1 MEVFHGS
8 RNRQRRRNA
17 MTPFPVRNRFAGI
30 LALLSVVAA
39 ALSGCGDTVVGK
51 AESIAA
57 VAGAAGGPGFF
68 DGSPSD
74 PVRFDSPSGV
84 AVIGTDRFLADA
96 RNHVIRKI
104 DGAGIVSTF
113 AGTFGLPGSADGTGP
128 AARFSLP
135 SGIAAVGNTLYVCD
149 TGNHTIRKIIAT
161 NGAVTTLAGSAGS
174 PGFTDGTGTAARF
187 SSPRGIATDGVAL
200 YVADT
205 GNHTIR
211 KVTVAGETTTIA
223 GQAGLPG
230 TADGQ
235 GSAAQFSSPEGVALI
250 GVGFLYVADTGNHT
264 VRKVVLTTSSG
275 NVTTLAGSAGVPGN
289 DDSTG
294 SLARFRLPS
303 GIATDGTTLFVCDTG
318 NHTLRTVSQSG
329 DVITLAGFAGQQGFV
344 DGTGSAARFRA
355 PTGIG
360 TGGGGSS
367 LFFVADTDN
376 HVLRQVTASGVV
388 SLVAGNPP
396 RAGSSDGSGAGAR
409 FAGPA
414 GAAIIGDDLFLADT
428 DNHTIRKITPA
439 GVVTTIAGFAGVPGS
454 IDGSGTAARFLF
466 PGGIAAVAGDLYV
479 ADSQNHTI
487 RKVTIAGLVTTIA
500 GNPGQTGSAD
510 GTGTSAR
517 FSNPQGIVA
526 LEGDLYVTDTGNHTI
541 RQVTTAGEV
550 TTLAGSPGI
559 PGSTDG
565 TAAARFNSPLGIAFV
580 GTNLFVADSGNHTI
594 RRVTTPAGNVDT
606 FAGSAGQSGFADGQ
620 AGSARF
626 SSPDGVAAVGSVLY
640 VADRGNHA
648 VRRISTTR
656 KVTTFAGTPDAAT
669 TRNGDP
675 SIALMNAPTGVAGE
689 PGAVYFTDINENVVR
704 KILF

>member
-1 MEVFHGS
+1 M
-8 RNRQRRRNA
+8 A
-17 MTPFPVRNRFAGI
+17 PFPVRNCFAG
-30 LALLSVVAA
+30 LLVVLSVFAA
-39 ALSGCGDTVVGK
+39 AFAGCGDTNVGK
-51 AESIAA
+51 AESVAA
-57 VAGAAGGPGFF
+57 LAGAAGGPGFF

-84 AVIGTDRFLADA
+84 AVIGPDRFLADT

-149 TGNHTIRKIIAT
+149 AGNHTIRKMIASS
-161 NGAVTTLAGSAGS
+161 GVVTTLAGSAGL
-174 PGFTDGTGTAARF
+174 PGFTDGTGAAARF
-187 SSPRGIATDGVAL
+187 STPRGITTDGVTTL
-200 YVADT
+200 YVSDT

-211 KVTVAGETTTIA
+211 KVTVAGETTTLA
-223 GQAGLPG
+223 GQAGSPG
-230 TADGQ
+230 AADGL
-235 GSAAQFSSPEGVALI
+235 GSVAQFSSPEGVALI
-250 GVGFLYVADTGNHT
+250 GTGFLYVADTGNHT
-264 VRKVVLTTSSG
+264 VRKVVLTASSG
-275 NVTTLAGSAGVPGN
+275 DVTTLAGSAGVPGT
-289 DDSTG
+289 DDG
-294 SLARFRLPS
+294 AGLLARFRLPS
-303 GIATDGTTLFVCDTG
+303 GIASDGNTLFLCDTG

-329 DVITLAGFAGQQGFV
+329 VVITLAGTAGIPGFA

-355 PTGIG
+355 PAGIG
-360 TGGGGSS
+360 TAGGGSS

-388 SLVAGNPP
+388 SPVAGNPP
-396 RAGSSDGSGAGAR
+396 RAGSSDGTGAGAR

-414 GAAIIGDDLFLADT
+414 GAAILGDDLFLADT
-428 DNHTIRKITPA
+428 DNHTIRKVTPA
-439 GVVTTIAGFAGVPGS
+439 GVVTTIAGSAGVTGS
-454 IDGSGTAARFLF
+454 TDGSGTAARFSF

-487 RKVTIAGLVTTIA
+487 RKVTVAGLVTTIA
-500 GNPGQTGSAD
+500 GDPGQTGSAD

-517 FSNPQGIVA
+517 FNNPQGIVA
-526 LEGDLYVTDTGNHTI
+526 LGGNLYVTDTGNHVI
-541 RQVTTAGEV
+541 RKVTTAGV
-550 TTLAGSPGI
+550 VDTLAGSPGT

-580 GTNLFVADSGNHTI
+580 GTNLFVADAGNHTI
-594 RRVTTPAGNVDT
+594 RRVTTPAGDVDT
-606 FAGSAGQSGFADGQ
+606 FAGSAGQPGFADGQ
-620 AGSARF
+620 GSSARF
-626 SSPDGVAAVGSVLY
+626 SSPDGIAAGGSVLY

-656 KVTTFAGTPDAAT
+656 NVTTFAGTPDAAT

-675 SIALMNAPTGVAGE
+675 STALMNAPTGVAGE
-689 PGAVYFTDINENVVR
+689 PGAIYFTDINENVVR

>member
-1 MEVFHGS
+1 M
-8 RNRQRRRNA
+8 A
-17 MTPFPVRNRFAGI
+17 PFPVRNRFAG
-30 LALLSVVAA
+30 LLVVLSVFVAA
-39 ALSGCGDTVVGK
+39 VSGCGDTTVGK
-51 AESIAA
+51 AESVAA

-74 PVRFDSPSGV
+74 PVRFDSPSGA
-84 AVIGTDRFLADA
+84 AVIGTDRFVADT

-161 NGAVTTLAGSAGS
+161 SGAVTTLAGSAGL

-187 SSPRGIATDGVAL
+187 SSPRGIASDGTTVGTTL

-211 KVTVAGETTTIA
+211 KITDVGATTTFA
-223 GQAGLPG
+223 GQAGVSG
-230 TADGQ
+230 SDDGL
-235 GSAAQFSSPEGVALI
+235 GLAAQFSSPEGVALI
-250 GVGFLYVADTGNHT
+250 GIGFLYVADTGNHT
-264 VRKVVLTTSSG
+264 VRKVVVTTSFG
-275 NVTTLAGSAGVPGN
+275 DVTTLAGTAGVPGT
-289 DDSTG
+289 DDGAG

-303 GIATDGTTLFVCDTG
+303 GIASDGTTLFVCDTG
-318 NHTLRTVSQSG
+318 NHTLRTVSQG
-329 DVITLAGFAGQQGFV
+329 GVVITLAGTAGIPGFA

-355 PTGIG
+355 PAGIG
-360 TGGGGSS
+360 TAGGGSS

-388 SLVAGNPP
+388 SPVAGNPP
-396 RAGSSDGSGAGAR
+396 RAGSSDGSGASAR

-414 GAAIIGDDLFLADT
+414 GAAIIGGDLFLADT
-428 DNHTIRKITPA
+428 DNHTIRKVTPA
-439 GVVTTIAGFAGVPGS
+439 GVVTTIAGSAGLPGS
-454 IDGSGTAARFLF
+454 IDGSGTAARFLS

-500 GNPGQTGSAD
+500 GDPGQTGSAD

-517 FSNPQGIVA
+517 FNNPQGIVA
-526 LEGDLYVTDTGNHTI
+526 LGGDLYVTDTGNHTI
-541 RQVTTAGEV
+541 RKVTTAGDV
-550 TTLAGSPGI
+550 TTLAGSPGT

-565 TAAARFNSPLGIAFV
+565 TVAARFNSPLGIAFV

-594 RRVTTPAGNVDT
+594 RRVTTPAGDVDT
-606 FAGSAGQSGFADGQ
+606 FAGSAGQPGFADGQ
-620 AGSARF
+620 GGSARF

-648 VRRISTTR
+648 VRRISTIR

-675 SIALMNAPTGVAGE
+675 SVALMNAPTGVAGE

>member
-1 MEVFHGS
+1 M
-8 RNRQRRRNA
+8 A
-17 MTPFPVRNRFAGI
+17 PFPVRNCFAG
-30 LALLSVVAA
+30 LLVVLSVFAA
-39 ALSGCGDTVVGK
+39 ALAGCGDTNVGK

-57 VAGAAGGPGFF
+57 LAGAAGGPGFF

-84 AVIGTDRFLADA
+84 AVIGPDRFLADT

-149 TGNHTIRKIIAT
+149 AGNHTIRKMIASS
-161 NGAVTTLAGSAGS
+161 GVVTTLAGSAGS
-174 PGFTDGTGTAARF
+174 PGFTDGTGAAARF
-187 SSPRGIATDGVAL
+187 SSPRGITSDGVTTL
-200 YVADT
+200 YVSDT

-211 KVTVAGETTTIA
+211 KVTVAGETTTLA
-223 GQAGLPG
+223 GQAGSPG
-230 TADGQ
+230 AADGL

-250 GVGFLYVADTGNHT
+250 GTGFLYVADTGNHT
-264 VRKVVLTTSSG
+264 VRKVVLTASSG
-275 NVTTLAGSAGVPGN
+275 DVTTLAGSAGVPGT
-289 DDSTG
+289 DDG
-294 SLARFRLPS
+294 AGLLARFRLPS
-303 GIATDGTTLFVCDTG
+303 GIASDGNTLFLCDTG

-329 DVITLAGFAGQQGFV
+329 VVITLAGTAGIPGFA
-344 DGTGSAARFRA
+344 DGTGIAARFRA
-355 PTGIG
+355 PAGIG
-360 TGGGGSS
+360 TAGGGSS

-388 SLVAGNPP
+388 SPVAGNPP
-396 RAGSSDGSGAGAR
+396 RAGSSDGTGAGAR

-414 GAAIIGDDLFLADT
+414 GAAILGDDLFLADT
-428 DNHTIRKITPA
+428 DNHTIRKVTPA
-439 GVVTTIAGFAGVPGS
+439 GVVTTIAGSAGVTGS
-454 IDGSGTAARFLF
+454 TDGSGTAARFSF

-487 RKVTIAGLVTTIA
+487 RKVTVAGLVTTIA
-500 GNPGQTGSAD
+500 GDPGQTGSAD

-517 FSNPQGIVA
+517 FNNPQGIVA
-526 LEGDLYVTDTGNHTI
+526 LGGDLYVTDTGNHVI
-541 RQVTTAGEV
+541 RKVTTAGV
-550 TTLAGSPGI
+550 VDTLAGSPGT

-580 GTNLFVADSGNHTI
+580 GTNLFVADGGNHTI
-594 RRVTTPAGNVDT
+594 RRVTTPAGDVDT
-606 FAGSAGQSGFADGQ
+606 FAGSAGQPGFADGQ
-620 AGSARF
+620 GDSARF
-626 SSPDGVAAVGSVLY
+626 SSPDGIAAVGSVLY

-656 KVTTFAGTPDAAT
+656 NVTTFAGTPDAAT

-675 SIALMNAPTGVAGE
+675 STALMNAPTGVAGE
-689 PGAVYFTDINENVVR
+689 PGAIYFTDINENVVR